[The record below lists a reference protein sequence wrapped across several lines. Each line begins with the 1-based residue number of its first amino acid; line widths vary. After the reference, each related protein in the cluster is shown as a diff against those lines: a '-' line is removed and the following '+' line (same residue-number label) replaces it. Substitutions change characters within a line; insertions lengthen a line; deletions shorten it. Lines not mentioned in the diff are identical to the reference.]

1 MPIFFARM
9 HSDQIGMGF
18 MNARYFRNTV
28 KGLALS
34 AVLLAPLSLIGTAG
48 GYAANT
54 EMDDVVIK
62 FSNSIS

>member
-1 MPIFFARM
+1 LGKFVFPIGHNNGTA
-9 HSDQIGMGF
+9 
-18 MNARYFRNTV
+18 NADPANAGATST
-28 KGLALS
+28 GPA
-34 AVLLAPLSLIGTAG
+34 LIGTAG